1 MSVGGLVEGR
11 CNNLGID
18 AALHIGHLFG
28 AFVDKQNHDVCFGVI
43 LGNSIGD
50 IFEQQC
56 LTGLRRCHDKA
67 ALAFAYRCEHIDYA
81 GRHCARTTRGKVEF
95 LVGEK
100 GSKMLESN
108 TVADKFEAAAI
119 DTQYVGE
126 GEVFLAFAG
135 STDSSLYH
143 IALAQA
149 EGLDLG
155 HGHVYIVGR
164 GKIVEVGRAQESK
177 PFGNYFENA
186 CSLEYAVEVIPWLL
200 LLLAALHALLLAL
213 AFALLPFCCCPC
225 WLGSPRVIGLLLLL
239 LLFCSPTIA
248 LVARNEFTTF
258 RTREKLAQCRIVS
271 GGKSRALRF
280 YSLLGSRFYNFGGSI
295 FA

>member
-1 MSVGGLVEGR
+1 
-11 CNNLGID
+11 
-18 AALHIGHLFG
+18 
-28 AFVDKQNHDVCFGVI
+28 
-43 LGNSIGD
+43 
-50 IFEQQC
+50 
-56 LTGLRRCHDKA
+56 
-67 ALAFAYRCEHIDYA
+67 
-81 GRHCARTTRGKVEF
+81 
-95 LVGEK
+95 
-100 GSKMLESN
+100 MLESN

-213 AFALLPFCCCPC
+213 AFALFA
-225 WLGSPRVIGLLLLL
+225 VLLLSLLVGFAKGDRVVVIIVVILL
-239 LLFCSPTIA
+239 LTIA

-258 RTREKLAQCRIVS
+258 RTREN
-271 GGKSRALRF
+271 
-280 YSLLGSRFYNFGGSI
+280 SLNAELFPGANRER
-295 FA
+295 